1 MLEKLITN
9 LKNSL
14 PESIRKKMGGSAEE
28 DEDEAESEESGAD
41 NLKKYESD
49 NASTP
54 DKADKK
60 KKQISMIIRAVII
73 LVPGYIALDEFVL
86 KKDNSEPTI
95 EEMLASAPKRK
106 SRRVVKPV
114 EVPAATTAAT
124 NSATDASTTT
134 GTTFSE
140 VTPETE
146 LTPVDIPPI
155 ENINVLD
162 KNDSSSSQ
170 NTASEA
176 PLQVETTP
184 TETPPEVVETKI
196 IDTSVDKKIDQL
208 IDNVDQTNSPI
219 EEIKIPSQSKT
230 QGEQIT
236 EVINEP
242 KKETS
247 MVSKIVEDITE
258 SPVPAY
264 DQVGRGLVYNCKDKY
279 WACVDK
285 PAYVICNKNMKWNK
299 AKGNSAECVVQ
310 NIYNSDEDCAKIQ
323 KYNVS
328 TSQPTGFC
336 Q

>member
-14 PESIRKKMGGSAEE
+14 PESIRKKMGGAAEA
-28 DEDEAESEESGAD
+28 DEDETESEESGAD
-41 NLKKYESD
+41 NLKKYESND
-49 NASTP
+49 APST
-54 DKADKK
+54 DQADKK
-60 KKQISMIIRAVII
+60 KKQMSMIIRVVII
-73 LVPGYIALDEFVL
+73 LVLGYLALDEFVL
-86 KKDNSEPTI
+86 KKDKDELTVD
-95 EEMLASAPKRK
+95 EMLASAPKRK

-114 EVPAATTAAT
+114 EAPAEAPVDPTATTTPATETPATETAAT
-124 NSATDASTTT
+124 
-134 GTTFSE
+134 E
-140 VTPETE
+140 V
-146 LTPVDIPPI
+146 PPI

-162 KNDSSSSQ
+162 KNDPSVSSSQ
-170 NTASEA
+170 NTTPEPQLSIEA
-176 PLQVETTP
+176 TS
-184 TETPPEVVETKI
+184 TETPPEIVESKV

-219 EEIKIPSQSKT
+219 EEIKIPSQSKN
-230 QGEQIT
+230 QGEQIS
-236 EVINEP
+236 EAISEP

-247 MVSKIVEDITE
+247 MASKIVEDITE
-258 SPVPAY
+258 TPVPAY

-299 AKGNSAECVVQ
+299 SKGNSMECVVQ